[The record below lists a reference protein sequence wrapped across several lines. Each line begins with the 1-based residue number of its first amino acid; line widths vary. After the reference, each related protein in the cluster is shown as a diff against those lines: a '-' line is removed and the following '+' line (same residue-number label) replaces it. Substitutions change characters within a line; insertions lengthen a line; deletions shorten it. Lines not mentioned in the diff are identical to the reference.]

1 MILVAAVI
9 IGLILGSSRAWL
21 NKREY
26 RVYDLRAPVLVLL
39 AFIPQ
44 LLIFF
49 LPATRTKIPDTTAS
63 ILFVS
68 SLVTLIIFS
77 FLNIH
82 KISFWPVTAG
92 FLLNAVVI
100 LLNGGWM
107 PISPQTVQKLLSSG
121 SVDALKIGQRI
132 GYSKDI
138 LLNPEETRLWF
149 LADRLTLPEWIHYR
163 VAFSVGD
170 LLIFFGMVWFLW
182 SLGGKAHEVK
192 KENQNE

>member
-1 MILVAAVI
+1 MVLVAAVI
-9 IGLILGSSRAWL
+9 IGSILGIGRAWI

-26 RVYDLRAPVLVLL
+26 RVYDLKAPVLVLL

-44 LLIFF
+44 FLIFY
-49 LPATRTKIPDTTAS
+49 LPATRSKIPETTAS

-68 SLVTLIIFS
+68 SLVLLIAFS
-77 FLNIH
+77 LLNIR
-82 KISFWPVTAG
+82 KTSFWPVTAG

-100 LLNGGWM
+100 LLNGRWM
-107 PISPQTVQKLLSSG
+107 PISPQTAQKILPSG

-138 LLNPEETRLWF
+138 LLPSEETRLWF
-149 LADRLTLPEWIHYR
+149 LSDRLTLPEWINYQ

-170 LLIFFGMVWFLW
+170 LLIFIGIIWLLW
-182 SLGGKAHEVK
+182 LLGGKASEVY